1 MQSVLCCKLSYVI
14 RNGVYLDADNQP
26 TPEFFDMVNDFE
38 KRLAEAAKN
47 TSLLEKADIEKINE
61 LRYAVNE
68 RIVKENK

>member
-1 MQSVLCCKLSYVI
+1 
-14 RNGVYLDADNQP
+14 
-26 TPEFFDMVNDFE
+26 MVNDFE

-47 TSLLEKADIEKINE
+47 TSLPEKADIEKINK